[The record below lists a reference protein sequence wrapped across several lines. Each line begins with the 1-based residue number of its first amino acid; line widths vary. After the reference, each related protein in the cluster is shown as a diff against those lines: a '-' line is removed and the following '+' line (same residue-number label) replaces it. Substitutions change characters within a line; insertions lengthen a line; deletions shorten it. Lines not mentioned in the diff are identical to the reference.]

1 MRVLIAPDKFKGSLT
16 AAEVAGWLAQGL
28 AGSGVDSTQLPLADG
43 GDGSVEAAVAAGFT
57 GRWCTVAGAIGT
69 PWRGR
74 MAVRGD
80 TIIVE
85 VADTCG
91 LATLPGGRLRPLD
104 ASSLGLGQAVRQAL
118 LRSPR
123 RVVLAL
129 GGSASTDGGMGLL
142 AAFGFRFVDG
152 AGRVLAPSGRALL
165 EIASIEAA
173 AAVRLPPVDLVVAS
187 DVTNPLVG
195 PEGAAA
201 VYGPQKGADAAEV
214 RLLDR
219 GLRHLVEM
227 LSRNGFPNAG
237 VLAATPGAGSA
248 GGLGFAAMLL
258 GARMTSG
265 AEFFLDLLDFD
276 RHCATADL
284 VITGEG
290 RLDAQSAHG
299 KLPVVVARRAALV
312 PVIAVMGRNEI
323 PRNRWG
329 STGFTDIYALT
340 DYTDRDTARD
350 PALTADLL
358 VRIGRQVVSSSQV
371 GRSAVMSRYP
381 RSRCD

>member
-1 MRVLIAPDKFKGSLT
+1 MKVLVAPDKFKGSLT
-16 AAEVAGWLAQGL
+16 AAEVAGWVALGLAQ
-28 AGSGVDSTQLPLADG
+28 SGVDSRQLPLADG
-43 GDGSVEAAVAAGFT
+43 GDGSIDAAVAAGFT
-57 GRWCTVAGAIGT
+57 GLRCTVAGALGT
-69 PWRGR
+69 PRRGR

-80 TIIVE
+80 TVIVE

-91 LATLPGGRLRPLD
+91 LATLPGSRLRPLD
-104 ASSLGLGQAVRQAL
+104 ASSLGMGQAVRQAL
-118 LRSPR
+118 LLSPH

-142 AAFGFRFVDG
+142 TAFGFRFLDG
-152 AGRVLAPSGRALL
+152 TGRVLPPSGRALR

-195 PEGAAA
+195 AEGAAA

-219 GLRHLVEM
+219 GLRHLVEV
-227 LSRNGFPNAG
+227 LSRDGFPEAKA
-237 VLAATPGAGSA
+237 LAAVPGAGSA

-258 GARMTSG
+258 GARMASG
-265 AEFFLDLLDFD
+265 AEYFLDLLDFD
-276 RHCATADL
+276 RHCAQADL

-290 RLDAQSAHG
+290 SLDAQTERG
-299 KLPVVVARRAALV
+299 KLPVAVARRAGFV
-312 PVIAVMGRNEI
+312 PVIAVAGRNEI
-323 PRNRWG
+323 PRSYWG
-329 STGFTDIYALT
+329 RAGFAEVYAVA

-358 VRIGRQVVSSSQV
+358 VRIGRQIGYSQLLESN
-371 GRSAVMSRYP
+371 GAH
-381 RSRCD
+381 